1 MTSKS
6 LFFKQIRQ
14 DIQKRRWCPIVI
26 FLGYFLALEVNM
38 LRLMGRIEE
47 DAGMYNCKDIG
58 EYVEKCLFGT
68 DTNLFAMLACVVAF
82 LCAISGFSYLHSRV
96 QLDTY
101 HSLPVKR
108 IQTFWARYVSGALQF
123 FVPFVFHVVVC
134 MVIAAGKAAFSGDAF
149 VNAVKMVGVVSLVFL
164 LCYAVFLVAACLTG
178 NIVINVLG
186 SAVLFFYSAVASL
199 LMSTMFQT
207 FFQTYIVTGSDLHGN
222 MDYKTFWNFSPV
234 SMLVALFESDYTGT
248 FQNDRF
254 FKFNADQLWGI
265 AAAAL
270 VYTLIAFVLYQK
282 RASEAAGRAIAF
294 RWAEPVLKTLL
305 VIPLALLSGLFFRD
319 IASVES
325 RDAWYLFGV
334 LFGYVVIALLLEIIF
349 RLDIKSAFGHKKQL
363 VFNAAC
369 LAVVVIVFRY
379 DVLGYNTYVPADSE
393 LVSCAVSIENLMAVS
408 PAKNVGVGRYTWYT
422 YISAMDYRMESVKLQ
437 GNPSVMDLARKAAS
451 EQLTYQAEDTQQDY
465 RSVTFGYNLKNGK
478 QIYRIYT
485 IDMADTQTQKLLADV
500 FNDSSYKTGTSPM
513 LNDGWKKEFKKLY
526 CSGSFTNAVLDMTP
540 EFQTKLLETYQ
551 EEYLQLDFDTVL
563 DTYPV
568 GSISPLTAEEY
579 EADMK
584 WGRGRPDDRYDGSLI
599 YPQFT
604 KTIALL
610 KENGFDVYEKIDMDE
625 IAYIRVQYRK
635 ETPVYNGADSYR
647 TTEFVDVGNVYN
659 REQIEQM
666 FECLVNPSYR
676 WQVDA
681 YTDLVEKEFDVTVYT
696 KTNDSSIYC
705 NLIFKKGMIPDFMY
719 ELEGYQETVTQ

>member
-1 MTSKS
+1 
-6 LFFKQIRQ
+6 
-14 DIQKRRWCPIVI
+14 
-26 FLGYFLALEVNM
+26 
-38 LRLMGRIEE
+38 
-47 DAGMYNCKDIG
+47 
-58 EYVEKCLFGT
+58 
-68 DTNLFAMLACVVAF
+68 
-82 LCAISGFSYLHSRV
+82 
-96 QLDTY
+96 
-101 HSLPVKR
+101 
-108 IQTFWARYVSGALQF
+108 
-123 FVPFVFHVVVC
+123 
-134 MVIAAGKAAFSGDAF
+134 
-149 VNAVKMVGVVSLVFL
+149 
-164 LCYAVFLVAACLTG
+164 
-178 NIVINVLG
+178 
-186 SAVLFFYSAVASL
+186 
-199 LMSTMFQT
+199 
-207 FFQTYIVTGSDLHGN
+207 
-222 MDYKTFWNFSPV
+222 
-234 SMLVALFESDYTGT
+234 
-248 FQNDRF
+248 
-254 FKFNADQLWGI
+254 
-265 AAAAL
+265 
-270 VYTLIAFVLYQK
+270 
-282 RASEAAGRAIAF
+282 
-294 RWAEPVLKTLL
+294 
-305 VIPLALLSGLFFRD
+305 
-319 IASVES
+319 
-325 RDAWYLFGV
+325 
-334 LFGYVVIALLLEIIF
+334 VVIALLLEIIF

-465 RSVTFGYNLKNGK
+465 RSVTLGYNLKNGK